1 MLLAYV
7 FKTFVIILW
16 ETDQICLIQ
25 SCDQFCLL
33 QVNVSLMSRLFCV
46 ILFLRSNLLRV
57 NGGSEI
63 LLAVNLQ
70 ATK

>member
-1 MLLAYV
+1 M
-7 FKTFVIILW
+7 FETFVIILW
-16 ETDQICLIQ
+16 ERYLFDGKLC
-25 SCDQFCLL
+25 FCLL
-33 QVNVSLMSRLFCV
+33 QVNVSLMSKLFCV

-63 LLAVNLQ
+63 LLVVNLQ

>member
-1 MLLAYV
+1 M
-7 FKTFVIILW
+7 ILSF
-16 ETDQICLIQ
+16 TSKC
-25 SCDQFCLL
+25 
-33 QVNVSLMSRLFCV
+33 SLMSRLFSV

-57 NGGSEI
+57 NGGLEI